1 MPPKDRPLTKNKK
14 KRAKKKE
21 AKALAKEAPAP
32 APPTKDSVADVV
44 EEGAPPLPDEPEDEE
59 GAAASTAAAGVKV
72 DYVSAEV
79 DLADPELAEFK
90 SIFEKFLPAEELTA
104 PPPPPEPSKGKK
116 DKGGTNNESTSPA
129 AGGTGGG
136 DTATAGGAGSAG
148 EMEEDEDGAGGGAA
162 GGLGR
167 KARKKANR
175 LSVAELKQLVNRP
188 DVVEA
193 HDVTSADPRLL
204 VHLKVGGLVKELGVG
219 MLYICL

>member
-1 MPPKDRPLTKNKK
+1 MAPKDRPLTKNEK

-32 APPTKDSVADVV
+32 APPTNDAVADVV
-44 EEGAPPLPDEPEDEE
+44 EEGAPPLPDEPEDDE
-59 GAAASTAAAGVKV
+59 GAAAAAGVKV

-79 DLADPELAEFK
+79 DLADPELEAFK
-90 SIFEKFLPAEELTA
+90 AIFEKFAPAEELTA
-104 PPPPPEPSKGKK
+104 PPPEPSKGKK
-116 DKGGTNNESTSPA
+116 DKGGSNGESTAPA

-136 DTATAGGAGSAG
+136 DAATAGADAGNAD
-148 EMEEDEDGAGGGAA
+148 EMDEDEDGAGGGAA

-193 HDVTSADPRLL
+193 HDVTSADPKLL
-204 VHLKVGGLVKELGVG
+204 VSLKVGVDWCARARE
-219 MLYICL
+219 